1 MTTTSSSPN
10 GTSLAL
16 LLDFLARADDVISV
30 THGNESDL
38 PSIPVAGPDG
48 EGQVSPVALV
58 ATDRHRVW
66 LIHFSAEGDHPAT
79 FKSLA
84 SWCRKQTLQDDAG
97 RTFRPLLL
105 SATALPVP
113 SRIASFE
120 ALALL

>member
-1 MTTTSSSPN
+1 MTTADSSPK

-30 THGNESDL
+30 THGHESDL
-38 PSIPVAGPDG
+38 PRIPVAGLDG
-48 EGQVSPVALV
+48 EGEVSPVVLV

-79 FKSLA
+79 LRSLA
-84 SWCRKQTLQDDAG
+84 SWCRRQTLHDDAG

-105 SATALPVP
+105 GAASLPVP
-113 SRIASFE
+113 PHVASFE